1 MNNLILK
8 YIQTELKD
16 SNNYKIN
23 YNQLKLFVLY
33 LEKENIEISENNL
46 VEIVQNSKKIQN
58 MIQNV
63 LSNMEWD
70 CFIDEFPYMVLLIE
84 VYEKIRNQRALTHVE
99 EYSRSSSNDSLER
112 YLVEIGSIPLLRKK
126 EELELAKLS
135 AEGNIEA
142 QTKLIKSNLRLV
154 VPIARKYLNRGIDI
168 LDLIQEGNLGLM
180 KAVEKFDY
188 TKGLKFSTYATWWIR
203 QSISRAIYTKSRL
216 ITLPNHMAHRVDLL
230 IKNQNILT
238 SKLDRIPTSKELAE
252 FMNITEEEVLDL
264 IKINTPAISLE
275 MQVGESDDMLF
286 KNFIPGDFDLDE
298 IIDTA
303 DRNQIVENILHNATI
318 RDRERKILCML
329 YGIECEKHT
338 MQQIGDELN
347 ISRAAVNQIE
357 KRTRKKLKKI
367 LKQKYGIVQ

>member
-1 MNNLILK
+1 
-8 YIQTELKD
+8 
-16 SNNYKIN
+16 
-23 YNQLKLFVLY
+23 
-33 LEKENIEISENNL
+33 
-46 VEIVQNSKKIQN
+46 
-58 MIQNV
+58 
-63 LSNMEWD
+63 
-70 CFIDEFPYMVLLIE
+70 
-84 VYEKIRNQRALTHVE
+84 
-99 EYSRSSSNDSLER
+99 
-112 YLVEIGSIPLLRKK
+112 
-126 EELELAKLS
+126 
-135 AEGNIEA
+135 
-142 QTKLIKSNLRLV
+142 
-154 VPIARKYLNRGIDI
+154 
-168 LDLIQEGNLGLM
+168 
-180 KAVEKFDY
+180 
-188 TKGLKFSTYATWWIR
+188 
-203 QSISRAIYTKSRL
+203 
-216 ITLPNHMAHRVDLL
+216 MAHRVDLL